1 LSVKDTLELQMK
13 VLEIPATIRI
23 FLKDSATQEQIE
35 QIAKDCTNGD
45 FAFIETGDS
54 PEFEKAIRDYVSTDS
69 DNGQV
74 IAEVDLWASL
84 DKPHSLLE
92 ITVDMN

>member
-1 LSVKDTLELQMK
+1 MK

-23 FLKDSATQEQIE
+23 FLNDSVTQEQID
-35 QIAKDCTNGD
+35 QIAKDCSYGD
-45 FAFIETGDS
+45 FAFIEAGDS
-54 PEFEKAIRDYVSTDS
+54 PEFEKKIRDYVSTDS

-84 DKPHSLLE
+84 DKPHSLSE
-92 ITVDMN
+92 IIVDMN